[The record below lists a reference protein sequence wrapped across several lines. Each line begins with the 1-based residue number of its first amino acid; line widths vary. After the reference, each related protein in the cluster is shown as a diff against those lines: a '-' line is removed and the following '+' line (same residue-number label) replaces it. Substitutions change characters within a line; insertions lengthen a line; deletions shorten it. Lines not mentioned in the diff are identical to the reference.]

1 MLLHICNTTYYP
13 LHKSEG
19 QGRWFH
25 PAIQYQTGTST
36 LVKFGGNYHLAV
48 DNVTAESAADLGTDT
63 KVDLID
69 VEDNANNIALNIATL
84 HALGSKLS
92 NITLTADEPIQIT
105 EAQQKDYQTTLD
117 KILGGADIDIV

>member
-25 PAIQYQTGTST
+25 PVIQYQAGTST
-36 LVKFGGNYHLAV
+36 LAKFGGNYHLAV
-48 DNVTAESAADLGTDT
+48 SNVTADSAADLGTDT

-69 VEDNANNIALNIATL
+69 VEDNDNNVALNF
-84 HALGSKLS
+84 
-92 NITLTADEPIQIT
+92 N
-105 EAQQKDYQTTLD
+105 
-117 KILGGADIDIV
+117 